1 MPKRFGAVS
10 MQLGAGAGHAFT
22 RQEMKEHMDY
32 TCNMI
37 DWSVDQF
44 GLHAPAIK

>member
-22 RQEMKEHMDY
+22 RQEMKEHTDY
-32 TCNMI
+32 TCNMA

-44 GLHAPAIK
+44 GLHAPMIK